1 MTLLELQDYFLHN
14 GNVKAV
20 LCLWDTF
27 SPPVVSKESLEWFS
41 ELSLL
46 WKGSLESFIR
56 FISKRQI
63 QGFPFKDDLLK
74 WLQQDILPRSE
85 DQNQL
90 HFLEWVEKYCEQQLQ
105 MDSSVLR
112 HTYRLLTLLQNL
124 RSLTGIVAEFPFA
137 PKQNF
142 TEQIEHILKIH
153 HYLADL
159 CTLATASSL
168 FILPS
173 PSAEL
178 PSNEELAIQ
187 LLDEI
192 QNVDT
197 LPFEFQTRV
206 IPFCS
211 YRKLSVDEVLSFYV
225 KQHLEN
231 AGTLVMTRIEK
242 LWRMIRSCDMRIKV
256 LQGAIARRPP
266 FPSEL
271 LQLFEESSQYRGDVS
286 IQSHTFVTEQCGMLK
301 LRNRVVERGMDALVY
316 AGDHAGFVV
325 SEALINR
332 WVVRRFE
339 G

>member
-1 MTLLELQDYFLHN
+1 MTLLELQEYFLHN

-20 LCLWDTF
+20 LCLWDIF
-27 SPPVVSKESLEWFS
+27 SPSIVSKESLEWFS

-74 WLQQDILPRSE
+74 WLQFDVLPRSE
-85 DQNQL
+85 EQDQL
-90 HFLEWVEKYCEQQLQ
+90 HFIEWVEKYCEQQLQ
-105 MDSSVLR
+105 MDSSALQ
-112 HTYRLLTLLQNL
+112 HTYRLFTLLENL

-142 TEQIEHILKIH
+142 TERIEHILKIH
-153 HYLADL
+153 HYLNDL
-159 CTLATASSL
+159 CTLATTSSL

-178 PSNEELAIQ
+178 PSNEELVLQ
-187 LLDEI
+187 LLNEI

-206 IPFCS
+206 VPFCS

-225 KQHLEN
+225 KQLLEN
-231 AGTLVMTRIEK
+231 AGTLEMARIEK
-242 LWRMIRSCDMRIKV
+242 LWRMIQSFDMRIKV
-256 LQGAIARRPP
+256 LQGAVARRPP
-266 FPSEL
+266 FPLEL
-271 LQLFEESSQYRGDVS
+271 LHLFEESSQYHGDVS
-286 IQSHTFVTEQCGMLK
+286 IQSHTFITEQCGMLK
-301 LRNRVVERGMDALVY
+301 LRNRVVERGMDALIY
-316 AGDHAGFVV
+316 SGDHAGFVV
-325 SEALINR
+325 SEALISR
-332 WVVRRFE
+332 WVVR
-339 G
+339 